1 MRIPIPFKD
10 LLPIEAVKQL
20 SQLVVQPSLVAA
32 LKDAAQKLGLKEPLQ
47 PGNIQQIL
55 QQAGR
60 WMESVAEPWLR
71 DAKPGLMP
79 GINATG
85 ELFSSRWCTHRICSD
100 AIAQLNHLQSRFAET
115 TKLDSQLRNL
125 LVGLTG
131 AQSVLVAP
139 NMSIAM
145 YLVALAGNS
154 SSTPTQWVL
163 PRVDCIRL
171 PQAGNAQGGNIRA
184 ILDSAHAPTVEIGTT
199 QDCSSSDF
207 ENQLTQA
214 GSTLL
219 LASPN
224 SLVSES
230 RVEHRRRGI
239 AASQHADSR
248 VVEIIMDGSI
258 HDLGELGIASRVI
271 ADSWEK
277 CTKLIVVPGDALLG
291 GPECGIVLG
300 TTEAMQAILKV
311 ADSVGWHAGSITKA
325 ALLRTLEAS
334 ESLDTWRELPIGAS
348 LSISLENLDNRSQR
362 LATQLAASPMLER
375 VEVQRKS
382 CRIGAGV
389 WSGVRMD
396 SSVLKLF
403 PKSVSASALAEQFAA
418 GEIPIWGNVQSD
430 HVELVMRSVEPDE
443 DRLIVKQLCPEVE
456 PQRG

>member
-1 MRIPIPFKD
+1 MHASN
-10 LLPIEAVKQL
+10 L
-20 SQLVVQPSLVAA
+20 
-32 LKDAAQKLGLKEPLQ
+32 
-47 PGNIQQIL
+47 
-55 QQAGR
+55 
-60 WMESVAEPWLR
+60 
-71 DAKPGLMP
+71 
-79 GINATG
+79 
-85 ELFSSRWCTHRICSD
+85 
-100 AIAQLNHLQSRFAET
+100 LNHLQSRFAET

-171 PQAGNAQGGNIRA
+171 PQAGNGQGGNVRA

-230 RVEHRRRGI
+230 RGEHRRRGI

-271 ADSWEK
+271 ADSWE
-277 CTKLIVVPGDALLG
+277 
-291 GPECGIVLG
+291 IVLG

-403 PKSVSASALAEQFAA
+403 PKALSASSLAEQFAA

>member
-1 MRIPIPFKD
+1 
-10 LLPIEAVKQL
+10 
-20 SQLVVQPSLVAA
+20 
-32 LKDAAQKLGLKEPLQ
+32 
-47 PGNIQQIL
+47 
-55 QQAGR
+55 
-60 WMESVAEPWLR
+60 
-71 DAKPGLMP
+71 
-79 GINATG
+79 
-85 ELFSSRWCTHRICSD
+85 
-100 AIAQLNHLQSRFAET
+100 
-115 TKLDSQLRNL
+115 
-125 LVGLTG
+125 
-131 AQSVLVAP
+131 
-139 NMSIAM
+139 
-145 YLVALAGNS
+145 
-154 SSTPTQWVL
+154 
-163 PRVDCIRL
+163 
-171 PQAGNAQGGNIRA
+171 
-184 ILDSAHAPTVEIGTT
+184 
-199 QDCSSSDF
+199 
-207 ENQLTQA
+207 
-214 GSTLL
+214 
-219 LASPN
+219 
-224 SLVSES
+224 
-230 RVEHRRRGI
+230 
-239 AASQHADSR
+239 
-248 VVEIIMDGSI
+248 MDGSI

-277 CTKLIVVPGDALLG
+277 CTKLMVVPGDALLG

-334 ESLDTWRELPIGAS
+334 ESLETWRELPIGAS

-403 PKSVSASALAEQFAA
+403 PKALSASALAEQFAA